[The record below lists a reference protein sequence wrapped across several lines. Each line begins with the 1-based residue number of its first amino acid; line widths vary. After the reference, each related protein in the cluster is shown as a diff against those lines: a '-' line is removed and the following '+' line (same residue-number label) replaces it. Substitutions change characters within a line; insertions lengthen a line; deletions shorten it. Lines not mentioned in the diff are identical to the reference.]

1 MQSSVVTFE
10 KPIPHIGLAD
20 WYAKQ
25 WQNQQTNDTRR
36 NDAFNLRHQ
45 ARQLRNETRIRS
57 DWDTYH
63 NNARLA
69 DRITEVGRWKNT
81 LQACI
86 DHLNRETNSLG
97 EEKFSTETE
106 IDALAIPIGVVA
118 ECISIR
124 DSRRG
129 VELTYDEGDTELKKE
144 LCVLESVKKLLIGQC
159 QTAWEKL
166 NRLEEVRFKLTLDI
180 NDKSE
185 TMEID
190 QEQLKLDKSCAN
202 ISYKTDPLRT
212 PTTSIPYETW
222 LEHSKYTKL
231 LADKE
236 LEDTLKLREALFVV
250 RERARNDMRAQCDY
264 VDFTLRKR
272 IYETQRARNE
282 LEWQQLKMREEM
294 EKVAKEIQTLQSA
307 LSDKEDAR
315 KLAETRLEN
324 RTYRPGIELARD
336 EAEAGL
342 KDEVAQLTQTQRDV
356 QDKIYCATATYNAL
370 EDQQVIID
378 RDLSNKQHSL
388 MTDVRCLDL
397 RMRLRTGTFGTPAT
411 DTDRNIVLTRM
422 EKEIPAT

>member
-1 MQSSVVTFE
+1 MQNSVVTLE

-25 WQNQQTNDTRR
+25 WENQQMNDTRR

-45 ARQLRNETRIRS
+45 ARQLRNETKIRM

-69 DRITEVGRWKNT
+69 DRITEVGRWRDT
-81 LQACI
+81 LQACL
-86 DHLNRETNSLG
+86 DRVNREMNNLR
-97 EEKFSTETE
+97 EEKFSTEKE
-106 IDALAIPIGVVA
+106 LDALSIPIGVVS

-124 DSRRG
+124 DCRQG
-129 VELTYDEGDTELKKE
+129 AELTYDEGDTELKKE
-144 LCVLESVKKLLIGQC
+144 LCVLESVKKLLIDRC
-159 QTAWEKL
+159 QASWEKL

-180 NDKSE
+180 NDKGE
-185 TMEID
+185 TIEID
-190 QEQLKLDKSCAN
+190 QEQLKLDRNCAN
-202 ISYKTDPLRT
+202 ISYKTDSLRI
-212 PTTSIPYETW
+212 PSTSLPYETW

-236 LEDTLKLREALFVV
+236 LEDTLKLRESLFVM
-250 RERARNDMRAQCDY
+250 RERANNDMRAQRDY

-282 LEWQQLKMREEM
+282 LQWQQLKMREEM
-294 EKVAKEIQTLQSA
+294 EKVEKEIDTLESA
-307 LSDKEDAR
+307 LKDKDDAR
-315 KLAETRLEN
+315 KLAESRLEN

-336 EAEAGL
+336 EPETGL
-342 KDEVAQLTQTQRDV
+342 KDEVMQLRQTQRDL
-356 QDKIYCATATYNAL
+356 QDKIYCAKATYNAL

-378 RDLSNKQHSL
+378 RELANKQHSL

-422 EKEIPAT
+422 ENEIPPT